1 MKDLSDNLI
10 PVQTFKFTTKDKYH
24 PAIFDI
30 QLTQDM
36 DVQTLIDDLS
46 MLSLQ
51 PKDRLV
57 LISAPK
63 KFNIANVTDANVLS
77 ILNTGTTTYKFMLLH
92 NKTSASPKPL
102 DIINFMEE
110 TKWLITNT

>member
-1 MKDLSDNLI
+1 
-10 PVQTFKFTTKDKYH
+10 
-24 PAIFDI
+24 
-30 QLTQDM
+30 
-36 DVQTLIDDLS
+36 

-110 TKWLITNT
+110 TKWLITNGQEAIVDAYNWNSHAREIYYFP